1 MTARDRTARSG
12 AGARTGDPPRP
23 PQAKPAQ
30 FKAEQFEAAHLRDWS
45 ARAMVLLTA
54 AQHDIDALNVFPV
67 PDGDTG
73 TNLLL
78 TWQAAAA
85 ALDETGEVTQHV
97 LPAVDAAPIAHRP
110 DDLAAVSARWARGAL
125 LGARGNSGVIVA
137 QFLRGM
143 AEAMAEPLTE
153 SSAEPTTEASIATV
167 IAAALSRAAELG
179 YAGVARPVEGTI
191 LTVAAAAAAA
201 ARQHTGNGPAAVVVA
216 ASEAA
221 ADALARTPQQLPVL
235 AAAGVVDAGGQGLV
249 LLLEALRAVF
259 DPLAPAPD
267 EVLAAYDLGH
277 ALPVRAGHV
286 AAAEAA
292 QHRTAG
298 DGAFEVM
305 YLLETDDEAATALR
319 RTLDELGA
327 SVVVVGG
334 GGLWN
339 VHVHTDNAGPAVEVG
354 VSAGRVFR
362 IRITPLDDNL
372 HDAAP
377 GPPERSPELAG
388 RAVVAVVSGPSLAEL
403 FQSVGA
409 HVVVGEPGR
418 RPTPGALVAAAGHAT
433 EVLLLPNDDDHLAVA
448 DAAAVE
454 LRAGGVNVAVLR
466 THAVVQGLAAVA
478 VHDPDSPFT
487 DDVVAMS
494 AAAAATRF
502 GGLAQAER
510 QAMTSAGIC
519 QPGQTLGI
527 VEGDIVVLGDD
538 GAEVAT
544 AVVDRMLAAG
554 GELVT
559 LICGDA
565 PFSGRPAADAVRR
578 HLHRTRLDV
587 EVVVYDGGQPHYP
600 LFIGVE

>member
-1 MTARDRTARSG
+1 MTAQSG
-12 AGARTGDPPRP
+12 AGT
-23 PQAKPAQ
+23 PAGSL
-30 FKAEQFEAAHLRDWS
+30 AAGTLDAALLRDWS

-78 TWQAAAA
+78 TWQAAAV
-85 ALDETGEVTQHV
+85 ALDETSQ
-97 LPAVDAAPIAHRP
+97 AAPDLLPWSDALTP
-110 DDLAAVSARWARGAL
+110 GPGLAAASARWARGAL

-137 QFLRGM
+137 QFLRGI
-143 AEAMAEPLTE
+143 AESLADIPSVSETGADADVTP
-153 SSAEPTTEASIATV
+153 AHDAGPV
-167 IAAALSRAAELG
+167 IAGALSKAAELG

-191 LTVAAAAAAA
+191 LTVAAAAATAARAA
-201 ARQHTGNGPAAVVVA
+201 ADRGAVAVVVA
-216 ASEAA
+216 AAEAA

-249 LLLEALRAVF
+249 LLLEALRAVL
-259 DPLAPAPD
+259 DPHAPTPEEVLSIYGLGRAAPA
-267 EVLAAYDLGH
+267 
-277 ALPVRAGHV
+277 RAGQV
-286 AAAEAA
+286 SAAVEAA
-292 QHRTAG
+292 QHRAAG

-305 YLLETDDEAATALR
+305 YLLEADDDAASGVR

-334 GGLWN
+334 GGLWS

-354 VSAGRVFR
+354 VAVGRVFR
-362 IRITPLDDNL
+362 IRITPLDRVRAD
-372 HDAAP
+372 DGFGQDP
-377 GPPERSPELAG
+377 RSGAVAD
-388 RAVVAVVSGPSLAEL
+388 RVVVAVAAGPSLGEL
-403 FQSVGA
+403 FESVGA
-409 HVVVGEPGR
+409 RVVVGAPGR
-418 RPTPGALVAAAGHAT
+418 RPTPGALVAAAADAT

-448 DAAAVE
+448 DAAAGE
-454 LRAGGVNVAVLR
+454 LRARGAHVAVLR

-478 VHDPDSPFT
+478 VHDPHSPFT

-502 GGLAQAER
+502 GGLSIAER
-510 QAMTSAGIC
+510 EAMTSAGIC
-519 QPGQTLGI
+519 HPGETLGV
-527 VEGDIVVLGDD
+527 VEGDIVVLGDE
-538 GAEVAT
+538 AVEVAS

-559 LICGDA
+559 LVCGDD
-565 PFSGRPAADAVRR
+565 PFPGRPVADAVRR
-578 HLHRTRLDV
+578 HLHSTRLDV

-600 LFIGVE
+600 LLIGVE